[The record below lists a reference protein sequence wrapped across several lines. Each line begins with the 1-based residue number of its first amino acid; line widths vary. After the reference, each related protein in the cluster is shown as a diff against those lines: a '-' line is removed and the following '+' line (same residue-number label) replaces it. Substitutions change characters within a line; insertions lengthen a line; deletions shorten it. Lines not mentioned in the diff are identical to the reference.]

1 MGLEISFIV
10 KIIHLQFIDF
20 IWSTTKIS
28 LSFINFDKTI
38 KKVNLLSRITIDP
51 EICHGKPCV
60 RGMRWPVEVIIDLL
74 GSGMSTDQIL
84 EDHPELE
91 KDDILASLNFA
102 KLYLGGKSIKD
113 VA

>member
-1 MGLEISFIV
+1 MSQLE
-10 KIIHLQFIDF
+10 
-20 IWSTTKIS
+20 
-28 LSFINFDKTI
+28 
-38 KKVNLLSRITIDP
+38 RITINQ

-74 GSGMSTDQIL
+74 GSGMSMDEII

-91 KDDILASLNFA
+91 KEDILASLNFA
-102 KLYLGGKSIKD
+102 KLYMAGRSINE

>member
-1 MGLEISFIV
+1 MKYLE
-10 KIIHLQFIDF
+10 
-20 IWSTTKIS
+20 
-28 LSFINFDKTI
+28 
-38 KKVNLLSRITIDP
+38 RITINP

-74 GSGMSTDQIL
+74 GSGMTTEEII

-91 KDDILASLNFA
+91 KEDILASLNYA
-102 KLYLGGKSIKD
+102 KLNLSGKPIKD